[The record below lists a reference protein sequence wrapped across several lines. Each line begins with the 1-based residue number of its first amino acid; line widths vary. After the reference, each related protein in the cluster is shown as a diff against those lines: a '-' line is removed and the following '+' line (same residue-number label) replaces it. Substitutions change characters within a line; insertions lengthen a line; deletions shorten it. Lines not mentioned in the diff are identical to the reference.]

1 MSREASRRRVAGAVE
16 GPGIETTPPLRRR
29 LPRGEREERIVAE
42 AAALFADVGFEAP
55 TRALAGRIGVTQALL
70 YRYFPS
76 KQHLI
81 ERVFE
86 QAFARL
92 QSHATDPGLTD
103 RTIPLEARLIG
114 FYRGYLARISFTSI
128 RLFVRAGLDGGDLA
142 RRFSAPLT
150 ERLLAPVIEELRHA
164 AGLTDSASRPFM
176 RGERELAMALHGG
189 VVFLATRK
197 HVYGMPMPDD
207 LSDLVAL
214 QVRTYLP
221 GALEELRRLHSN
233 AGEPTLTVR
242 QLDRRR
248 R

>member
-1 MSREASRRRVAGAVE
+1 MSHGASKRSEAIAADRPSTEAA
-16 GPGIETTPPLRRR
+16 PARRR
-29 LPRGEREERIVAE
+29 LPRGAREERIVEE
-42 AAALFADVGFEAP
+42 AATLFAEVGFDAP
-55 TRALAGRIGVTQALL
+55 TRTLAKRLCVTQALV

-76 KQHLI
+76 KQRLI
-81 ERVFE
+81 ERVIE

-92 QSHATDPGLTD
+92 QSRVADPALRDRAT
-103 RTIPLEARLIG
+103 PLEMRLIG
-114 FYRGYLARISFTSI
+114 FYQGYLARVSSTSM
-128 RLFVRAGLDGGDLA
+128 RLFVRAGLDGSLA
-142 RRFSAPLT
+142 RRFSVPLT
-150 ERLLAPVIEELRHA
+150 EHLLAPVIEELRHA
-164 AGLTDSASRPFM
+164 AGLPDSAMRPLM

-221 GALEELRRLHSN
+221 GALEELRRLHGD

>member
-1 MSREASRRRVAGAVE
+1 MSHQASERNEVISVDQALPEAASG
-16 GPGIETTPPLRRR
+16 RRR
-29 LPRGEREERIVAE
+29 LPRAEREERILEA
-42 AAALFADVGFEAP
+42 AAALFAEAGFGAP
-55 TRALAGRIGVTQALL
+55 TRVLAARLGVTQALL
-70 YRYFPS
+70 YRYFRS

-86 QAFARL
+86 QAFTRL
-92 QSHATDPGLTD
+92 QGQAADSRLTD
-103 RTIPLEARLIG
+103 RTTSLEARLIR
-114 FYRGYLARISFTSI
+114 FYRGYLARISFTSM

-142 RRFSAPLT
+142 RRFSVPLT

-164 AGLTDSASRPFM
+164 AGLPGSDVRPMM

-189 VVFLATRK
+189 IVFLATRK
-197 HVYGMPMPDD
+197 YVYGMPMPDD

-221 GALEELRRLHSN
+221 GGLEELRRLHGD
-233 AGEPTLTVR
+233 AGESTLTVR

>member
-1 MSREASRRRVAGAVE
+1 MSPQASKRNQAVSLDHVSPAVA
-16 GPGIETTPPLRRR
+16 PGRRR
-29 LPRGEREERIVAE
+29 LPRGEREKRIVEA
-42 AAALFADVGFEAP
+42 AAALFAEVGFEAP
-55 TRALAGRIGVTQALL
+55 TRALAGRLGVTQALL

-76 KQHLI
+76 KEQLI

-92 QSHATDPGLTD
+92 QSHAPDPGLSD
-103 RTIPLEARLIG
+103 RTISLEVRLIG
-114 FYRGYLARISFTSI
+114 FYRSYLARISFTAM

-142 RRFSAPLT
+142 RRFSVPLT

-164 AGLTDSASRPFM
+164 AGLPGSDVRPLM

-197 HVYGMPMPDD
+197 YVYAMPMPDD

-221 GALEELRRLHSN
+221 GALEELRRLHGN

-242 QLDRRR
+242 QLDHRRR
-248 R
+248 

>member
-1 MSREASRRRVAGAVE
+1 MSREASKRRVPEPIAGRAVE
-16 GPGIETTPPLRRR
+16 AAPSRRR
-29 LPRGEREERIVAE
+29 LPRGAREEKIVEE
-42 AAALFADVGFEAP
+42 AAALFAEAGFDAS
-55 TRALAGRIGVTQALL
+55 TRELADRLGVTQALL

-76 KQHLI
+76 KQRLI
-81 ERVFE
+81 ERVLEHTFG
-86 QAFARL
+86 RL
-92 QSHATDPGLTD
+92 QARAADLALRD
-103 RTIPLEARLIG
+103 RSRPLEARLIE
-114 FYRGYLARISFTSI
+114 FYQRYLARISFTSM

-142 RRFSAPLT
+142 RRFSVPLT
-150 ERLLAPVIEELRHA
+150 ERLLAPVIEELRYS
-164 AGLTDSASRPFM
+164 AGLPDSEVRPLM

-189 VVFLATRK
+189 VVFLAIRK
-197 HVYGMPMPDD
+197 QVYGMPMPDD

-221 GALEELRRLHSN
+221 GALEELTRLHGA

>member
-1 MSREASRRRVAGAVE
+1 MSRQASKRNQAVSLDHASPAVP
-16 GPGIETTPPLRRR
+16 PGRRR
-29 LPRGEREERIVAE
+29 LPRGEREKRIVEA
-42 AAALFADVGFEAP
+42 AAALFAEVGFEAP
-55 TRALAGRIGVTQALL
+55 TRALAGRLGVTQALL

-76 KQHLI
+76 KEHLI

-92 QSHATDPGLTD
+92 QSHAADPGLAD
-103 RTIPLEARLIG
+103 RTLPLEARLIG
-114 FYRGYLARISFTSI
+114 FYRSYLARISFTSM

-142 RRFSAPLT
+142 RRFSVPLT

-164 AGLTDSASRPFM
+164 AGLPGSDVRPLM

-189 VVFLATRK
+189 IVFLATRK

-221 GALEELRRLHSN
+221 GALEELRRLHGN

>member
-1 MSREASRRRVAGAVE
+1 MSPRGSKRNEAISVDHTSPDGAPV
-16 GPGIETTPPLRRR
+16 RRR
-29 LPRGEREERIVAE
+29 LPRGAREERIVQE
-42 AAALFADVGFEAP
+42 AAALFAEVGFEAP
-55 TRALAGRIGVTQALL
+55 TRLLAQRLGVTQALL
-70 YRYFPS
+70 YRYFRS
-76 KQHLI
+76 KEHLL

-92 QSHATDPGLTD
+92 QSHAADPGLSD

-114 FYRGYLARISFTSI
+114 FYQGYLARISFTSM
-128 RLFVRAGLDGGDLA
+128 RLFVRAGLDGGDLP

-150 ERLLAPVIEELRHA
+150 ERLLAPVIEELRYA
-164 AGLTDSASRPFM
+164 AGLPGSDERPLM

-189 VVFLATRK
+189 IVFLATRK

-214 QVRTYLP
+214 QIRTYLP
-221 GALEELRRLHSN
+221 GALEELKRLHGN

>member
-1 MSREASRRRVAGAVE
+1 MSRQVRKRNEVISVDRASPEAA
-16 GPGIETTPPLRRR
+16 PGRRR
-29 LPRGEREERIVAE
+29 LPRGEREERIVEA
-42 AAALFADVGFEAP
+42 AAALFAEAGFEAP
-55 TRALAGRIGVTQALL
+55 TRALASRLGVTQALL

-76 KQHLI
+76 KQRLI

-86 QAFARL
+86 RAFARL
-92 QSHATDPGLTD
+92 QSHAADPGLTD
-103 RTIPLEARLIG
+103 RTISLEARLIG
-114 FYRGYLARISFTSI
+114 FYRGYLARISFTSM

-142 RRFSAPLT
+142 RRFSVPLT

-164 AGLTDSASRPFM
+164 AGLPGSDVRPLM
-176 RGERELAMALHGG
+176 RGERELAMALHAGI
-189 VVFLATRK
+189 VFLATRK

-221 GALEELRRLHSN
+221 GALEECRRLHGD

>member
-1 MSREASRRRVAGAVE
+1 MSHQASKRNEVISVSPAAASG
-16 GPGIETTPPLRRR
+16 RRR
-29 LPRGEREERIVAE
+29 LRRGEREERIVE
-42 AAALFADVGFEAP
+42 AATGLFGEVGFGAP
-55 TRALAGRIGVTQALL
+55 TRVLAERLGVTQALL

-76 KQHLI
+76 KRRLI

-86 QAFARL
+86 QAYARL
-92 QSHATDPGLTD
+92 QSHAADPGLTD
-103 RTIPLEARLIG
+103 RTASLEARLIG
-114 FYRGYLARISFTSI
+114 FYRGYLARISFTSM

-142 RRFSAPLT
+142 RRFSVPLT

-164 AGLTDSASRPFM
+164 AGLPGSDERPLM

-189 VVFLATRK
+189 IVFLATRK

-221 GALEELRRLHSN
+221 GALKELQRLHGA
-233 AGEPTLTVR
+233 AGEATLTVR
-242 QLDRRR
+242 QLDRRQR
-248 R
+248 